1 MAQVFAISGSL
12 ASLSLCG
19 WGSFGNTFQVRVLT
33 ILIAGSSVAFLIYG
47 ALCLSSSSM
56 QSEFKRFGLENLRK
70 LTGVLELLGGLG
82 LLVGFR
88 WPLALWVSS
97 GGLFLLML
105 VGLGIRVKIRDSFLR
120 SLPALI
126 LMIVNLSI
134 FIESLK

>member
-1 MAQVFAISGSL
+1 M
-12 ASLSLCG
+12 
-19 WGSFGNTFQVRVLT
+19 RVLT